1 MSTDD
6 TEYKFVDFGK
16 RRGFDQIAPDH
27 LIKMIDDNLIEQKQ
41 TVNIIRRVMRATICF
56 HQNLPVFMSFN
67 TMHLCY
73 FLLRINEC
81 NVCFFWFAG
90 FKCQEL

>member
-1 MSTDD
+1 MSTND

-41 TVNIIRRVMRATICF
+41 TVNIIFNKTSDEGYYLFSSKFTCF
-56 HQNLPVFMSFN
+56 HVVQYYAP
-67 TMHLCY
+67 
-73 FLLRINEC
+73 LL
-81 NVCFFWFAG
+81 FFASN
-90 FKCQEL
+90 